1 MLVNVGV
8 PTAVPGVLLIDIEVN
23 VGVHIAGVSMPVSVR
38 VCVMRNDEGTD

>member
-8 PTAVPGVLLIDIEVN
+8 LTTVSGVLLVDIEVN
-23 VGVHIAGVSMPVSVR
+23 VGVHTAGVSMPVSVR